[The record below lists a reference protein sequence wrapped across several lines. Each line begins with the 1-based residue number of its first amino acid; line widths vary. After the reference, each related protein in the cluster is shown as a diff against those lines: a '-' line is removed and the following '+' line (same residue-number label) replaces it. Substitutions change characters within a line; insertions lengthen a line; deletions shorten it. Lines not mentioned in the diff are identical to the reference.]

1 MRPNNAGTS
10 RVQPPWPYCQQLE
23 KITATD
29 VQLLPANLQV
39 MSTVRDL
46 GVMTDSRMT
55 MADHVTAICRSAY
68 YQLHQLRCVVQSLT
82 SEAAMTLVH
91 SFVSTHLDYCNS
103 V

>member
-55 MADHVTAICRSAY
+55 MADHVTAICMSVSVLSAAP
-68 YQLHQLRCVVQSLT
+68 T
-82 SEAAMTLVH
+82 TLCCAVADVGGSH
-91 SFVSTHLDYCNS
+91 DARPLFCQHAS
-103 V
+103 